1 MFRPSGPRDRVRGLG
16 LHGLLLLWG
25 LLVCSHGNGSVG
37 VRVRH
42 DLCLLASLGLALSH
56 LSAGVEMF
64 EEGTVGAQLGPT
76 TLTQEVRVGFVVLS
90 HVFHQMLHA
99 GKGAVAADG
108 GAEENFTWEGLSR
121 DVILVVLDV
130 FGQAVCVRVD
140 TMATI

>member
-1 MFRPSGPRDRVRGLG
+1 
-16 LHGLLLLWG
+16 
-25 LLVCSHGNGSVG
+25 
-37 VRVRH
+37 
-42 DLCLLASLGLALSH
+42 
-56 LSAGVEMF
+56 MF